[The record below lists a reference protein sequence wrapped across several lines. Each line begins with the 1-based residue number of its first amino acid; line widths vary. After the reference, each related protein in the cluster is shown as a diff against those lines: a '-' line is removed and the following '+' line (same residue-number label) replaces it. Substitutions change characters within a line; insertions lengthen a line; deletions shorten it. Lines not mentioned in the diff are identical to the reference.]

1 MPLRFRAGAFFMT
14 IFNRRGF
21 GVAAVATFAVIVGA
35 CGDPEPEQRKAFIA
49 FLQKMIDRPGVHV
62 MNTLPDD
69 EIRFGDYT
77 KHYAV
82 FLDFNKEMSGIMETF
97 SAQMKQLVGD
107 QTSPRNIEQLVAHR
121 ADVVAVRDG
130 LGKSQDGMR
139 EKLATARATR
149 TKLQQ
154 PADLKK
160 VYDAAFDKII
170 VQPVQGVE
178 KVYAVL
184 SDGIKATLQLIDYAA
199 SHRSTLI
206 VNGSQVQAK
215 DARTLAE
222 VNELLKAHNVA
233 GMKLNDAKNGLRKIM
248 EGS

>member
-1 MPLRFRAGAFFMT
+1 M
-14 IFNRRGF
+14 IVFNRRSF
-21 GVAAVATFAVIVGA
+21 SIAAAVILAAGLGA
-35 CGDPEPEQRKAFIA
+35 CGDPEPEQRKAFIT

-69 EIRFGDYT
+69 EKRFGDYT

-97 SAQMKQLVGD
+97 ATQMKQLVGD

-139 EKLATARATR
+139 EKLAAARAAR
-149 TKLQQ
+149 AKLQQ
-154 PADLKK
+154 PDDLKK

-184 SDGIKATLQLIDYAA
+184 SDGIKATLQLIDYVA
-199 SHRSTLI
+199 SHRSTLT
-206 VNGSQVQAK
+206 VSGSQVQAK

-222 VNELLKAHNVA
+222 VNELLKAHNAA